1 MGSLFSSEKKK
12 TSGTSSQS
20 SSNNNV
26 KRTDQEV
33 TSKDRAVLDLKNS
46 KDRLKKFKKKVRRN
60 KLFIFSL
67 ITDINSNVARG
78 GVRKAY
84 RSS

>member
-1 MGSLFSSEKKK
+1 MGSLFSAEKKK
-12 TSGTSSQS
+12 SSGTTPQS

-46 KDRLKKFKKKVRRN
+46 KDRLKKFKKKVR
-60 KLFIFSL
+60 KYQLLLSWAI
-67 ITDINSNVARG
+67 D
-78 GVRKAY
+78 
-84 RSS
+84 